1 MDKMLLLL
9 FLGLAAEIC
18 SGLDNGLA
26 RTPPMGWLS
35 WERFRCETDCTTFPD
50 SCISEKL
57 YMAMADKMVELN
69 LKAYGYEYVNIDDCW
84 PAKERDPETG
94 KLVADPDRFPSGI
107 SALADYMHARG
118 LKLGI
123 YEDFGVQ
130 TCAKYPGSEFYMEI
144 DANTFAEWK
153 VDMVKFDGCNSDPN
167 DSPYG
172 YPTMQFYMNKTGH
185 PMLYSCEW
193 PLYESKK
200 HDYPLIRK
208 TCNMWRN
215 YGDVTDSWES
225 VTSIIHYFG
234 NNPQNFSTFT
244 GPGGW
249 ADPDMLVV
257 GDFGLSY
264 YQQKAQFGMWAMFAA
279 PIFMSVDLRTI
290 TQEALAILK
299 SKDVI
304 AINQDP
310 LGIQALRL
318 YATDYALI
326 RKTCN
331 TWRNSH
337 DVQDTWDSVLS
348 IIDFYGD
355 DNQNFSAYTGPGG
368 WADPDMLVVG
378 DFGLSYYQ
386 QKAQFG
392 MWAMFSAPLLMSV
405 DLRTISQEALAILQ
419 NRNVIAINQDP
430 LGVPAKRLDLQ
441 LPNSISVWTKPLA
454 DGSTAV
460 AFYQEG
466 NSGRPTLVSTTL
478 ATIGLASGNGY
489 NVTEVFD
496 GKGMGTFK
504 PSSPF
509 KVLVDPNGIL
519 LLKAKPM

>member
-200 HDYPLIRK
+200 P
-208 TCNMWRN
+208 
-215 YGDVTDSWES
+215 
-225 VTSIIHYFG
+225 
-234 NNPQNFSTFT
+234 
-244 GPGGW
+244 
-249 ADPDMLVV
+249 
-257 GDFGLSY
+257 
-264 YQQKAQFGMWAMFAA
+264 
-279 PIFMSVDLRTI
+279 
-290 TQEALAILK
+290 
-299 SKDVI
+299 
-304 AINQDP
+304 
-310 LGIQALRL
+310 
-318 YATDYALI
+318 DYALI

-331 TWRNSH
+331 LWRNGH
-337 DVQDTWDSVLS
+337 DIGDTWKSVS
-348 IIDFYGD
+348 SVIDFYGD
-355 DNQNFSAYTGPGG
+355 NDQNFSAYTGPGG
-368 WADPDMLVVG
+368 WADPDELVVG

-386 QKAQFG
+386 QKAHFG
-392 MWAMFSAPLLMSV
+392 MWAMFSAPLLVSV

-419 NRNVIAINQDP
+419 NRNVIAIDQDP
-430 LGVPAKRLDLQ
+430 LGVSAKRLDGMN

-460 AFYQEG
+460 AFYQKG

-478 ATIGLASGNGY
+478 ANIGLASGNGY

-519 LLKAKPM
+519 LLKAVPM